1 MIIKVCGMREPNNIR
16 ALSQVDGVDL
26 MGLIFFMKSPRC
38 VPATLKLQQL
48 PEQRTKL
55 VGVFVN
61 ETQSNVI
68 TQVINYRLDYVQLHG
83 TESPTY
89 IDNLRKAIVPDIL
102 PDIKIIKAISVRE
115 ADDVKR
121 WRDYEGHAD
130 LLLFDT
136 KTKLVGGSGEQFD
149 WSILQEYDGNTPFLL
164 SGGIGPEDTDR
175 VKDFHHPKCIGLDLN
190 SRFEVAPAVKNIE
203 AISKFVTEIK
213 SSF

>member
-48 PEQRTKL
+48 PEQRPKL

>member
-48 PEQRTKL
+48 PDKRPKL

-61 ETQSNVI
+61 ETQRNVI